1 MICKWFDICPLRR
14 FEREKKIDS
23 SWAKNYCESSN
34 NWKKC
39 KRYQLEERGIIHP
52 DNMLPNGK
60 IDESIG
66 LT

>member
-14 FEREKKIDS
+14 LEREKKIDS

-52 DNMLPNGK
+52 DNMLPNGE

-66 LT
+66 RI